1 MEYLDKTTVL
11 TRLASMEKHYSTAH
25 NIMRDADRLFNQ
37 EYEGLIDVP
46 YEVRIFRSS
55 TPSRIVESFR
65 NQIRTNEPTVDYRP
79 VSSSKTDEKDAT
91 LMKRWGYSMLRK
103 ERLLSTMDPN
113 LQCGFDLLLRGAA
126 CKKIIVDVDRMVESS
141 PRRGTE
147 KYREWES
154 RATDSWPYISTA
166 IDPMSVFPAPGQRK
180 PLQFMLEKQTRYA
193 SDMWDMYPEWKDPQR
208 NTKRGS
214 DPTRRVDWVEYWD
227 PCMYIVLADG
237 EYVMEPRENPYGV
250 VPYIF
255 EWSGMGRAHSN
266 GDPAHLAVGILTYIA
281 GELEEE
287 VQLKTA
293 ISVQTQMHVF
303 PPILTVEDPRKVAQ
317 QFGVGPGKVIRH
329 PPGHPPEYMQYP
341 PPNENFYRFLDAIQ
355 SNISRVLAPALSGGR
370 DSGTRYGVLQAQQIG
385 QSLKTISPALATL
398 DNMGTQTLNMMSTMA
413 KTMDLDMAVEGT
425 QEPVEAT
432 QRILGKDHKHQNFEV
447 TFEAIDPAEND
458 RALLV
463 GEALRRAGDIS
474 RRTFWRVYAKHIVAD
489 PDDEDTNL
497 LEEKVM
503 EMLAQSGMLMEA
515 ALSPEV
521 QNQLSGQGLQGVQ
534 DAIGG
539 IVQNRTDDT
548 IPQDAANN
556 AQELETISGRPGNSN
571 IPREVAQE
579 GMRNARPSQTGL
591 PGR

>member
-1 MEYLDKTTVL
+1 
-11 TRLASMEKHYSTAH
+11 
-25 NIMRDADRLFNQ
+25 MRDADRLFNQ

-79 VSSSKTDEKDAT
+79 VSSSKTDDKDAT

-126 CKKIIVDVDRMVESS
+126 CKKIVVDVDRMVESS

-147 KYREWES
+147 KYREWEN
-154 RATDSWPYISTA
+154 RATDSWPYISMA

-474 RRTFWRVYAKHIVAD
+474 RRTFWRVYAKHIVTD
-489 PDDEDTNL
+489 PDVEDTNL

>member
-25 NIMRDADRLFNQ
+25 SVMRDADRLFNQ

-79 VSSSKTDEKDAT
+79 VSSSKTDDKDAT

-126 CKKIIVDVDRMVESS
+126 CKKIVVDVDRMVESS

-147 KYREWES
+147 KYREWEN
-154 RATDSWPYISTA
+154 RATDSWPYISMA

-474 RRTFWRVYAKHIVAD
+474 RRTFWRVYAKHIVTD
-489 PDDEDTNL
+489 PDVEDTNL